1 MVKILDLLALLAY
14 CALIYWLSDQSSVKN
29 PFDFGIDYQDKLYH
43 AGAYFIMGILIWRV
57 LHYHIASSIV
67 LILLSIS
74 FCALYGLSDE
84 WHQSFIHG
92 RESDSADWL
101 ADTIGS
107 TIAILLAYISGK
119 SINKSCKTS
128 S

>member
-57 LHYHIASSIV
+57 LHYQIASSIV

-74 FCALYGLSDE
+74 FLRYMVYLMNGINPLFMDVN
-84 WHQSFIHG
+84 
-92 RESDSADWL
+92 L
-101 ADTIGS
+101 
-107 TIAILLAYISGK
+107 ILLIGWQ
-119 SINKSCKTS
+119 IL
-128 S
+128 

>member
-29 PFDFGIDYQDKLYH
+29 PFDYH

-57 LHYHIASSIV
+57 LHYQIASSIV
-67 LILLSIS
+67 LMLLSIS

-119 SINKSCKTS
+119 SINKSCKT
-128 S
+128 